1 MSEVVLFNS
10 LMLSDEQFDT
20 IASLASLNYSEAQ
33 MAIYLELDYL
43 AFEKSRKAANSK
55 IQFYITKGK
64 LESKFLVNE
73 KLLVN
78 AKAGNITAAQEYKKA
93 TDANDVEEIK
103 RKILYHED

>member
-1 MSEVVLFNS
+1 M
-10 LMLSDEQFDT
+10 
-20 IASLASLNYSEAQ
+20 
-33 MAIYLELDYL
+33 
-43 AFEKSRKAANSK
+43 
-55 IQFYITKGK
+55 
-64 LESKFLVNE
+64 ESKFLVNE